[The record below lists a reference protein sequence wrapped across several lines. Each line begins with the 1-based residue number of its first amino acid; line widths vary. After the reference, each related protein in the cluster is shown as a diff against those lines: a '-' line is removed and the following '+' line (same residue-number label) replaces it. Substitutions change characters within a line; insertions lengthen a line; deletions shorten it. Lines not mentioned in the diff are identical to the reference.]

1 MWGFLRFLLC
11 VVLPCVCLAQVLESE
26 DGQES
31 PQEHTIQDLHAIQ
44 NSFFSRAH
52 GDLDNTLFIDY
63 KLGQM
68 PKLRLRYAMV
78 TTLVFS
84 EPIAEVVLGDDIGF
98 STKTLGRN
106 VLLIKPLEVGIDSN
120 LNVIGASGKIYAFYI
135 FSTTFT
141 SPKNP
146 ILNVYVSNQHFF
158 MDKQAQGQPLATL
171 ENKPQTPTNQQFLK
185 IGEGGNAL
193 LVDTSQIE
201 RGYKVLG
208 GKRRAWFCLWLCK
221 AAFKARIQ
229 PLDIFND
236 KHFTYFKFDSHRSS
250 VKFPVAYKVVDG
262 YDNPI
267 NTRIV
272 GDYLIAEDIAA
283 KWTLREGKIHACVR
297 KVK

>member
-1 MWGFLRFLLC
+1 M
-11 VVLPCVCLAQVLESE
+11 LPCLCLAQVIENE
-26 DGQES
+26 DSQES

-44 NSFFSRAH
+44 NSFFTKEH

-84 EPIAEVVLGDDIGF
+84 EPIAEVVLGDSVGF

-120 LNVIGASGKIYAFYI
+120 LNVIGTSGKIYAFYI

-146 ILNVYVSNQHFF
+146 ILNVYVSSQHFF
-158 MDKQAQGQPLATL
+158 KDKGALNQPLVTL
-171 ENKPQTPTNQQFLK
+171 ENKLQTPTTPTRFLK
-185 IGEGGNAL
+185 IGTGGNVL
-193 LVDTSQIE
+193 LVDKSQMQ
-201 RGYKVLG
+201 RGYRVLG

-221 AAFKARIQ
+221 VAFKAQIK

-236 KHFTYFKFDSHRSS
+236 KHFTYFKFDSQRSG

-272 GDYLIAEDIAA
+272 GDYLIAEDISR

-297 KVK
+297 KVSKTQ

>member
-1 MWGFLRFLLC
+1 MLC
-11 VVLPCVCLAQVLESE
+11 VVFPCVCLAQALESE
-26 DGQES
+26 DPQES

-44 NSFFSRAH
+44 NSFFNKERNA
-52 GDLDNTLFIDY
+52 LDNTLLIDY

-68 PKLRLRYAMV
+68 PKIRLRYAMV
-78 TTLVFS
+78 TTIVFS
-84 EPIAEVVLGDDIGF
+84 EPIAEVVLGDNIGF

-146 ILNVYVSNQHFF
+146 ILNVYVSNKHFF
-158 MDKQAQGQPLATL
+158 TDKQAQNQPIAVL
-171 ENKPQTPTNQQFLK
+171 ENKPQVPTSMSFLK
-185 IGEGGNAL
+185 IGQGGNAL
-193 LVDTSQIE
+193 LVDQNQIE
-201 RGYKVLG
+201 RGYQVFG
-208 GKRRAWFCLWLCK
+208 GKKRAWFCLWLCK
-221 AAFKARIQ
+221 VAFKAPIK

-236 KHFTYFKFDSHRSS
+236 KHFTYFKFDHVRSQ

-272 GDYLIAEDIAA
+272 GDYLIAEDISP

-297 KVK
+297 KVSKAP